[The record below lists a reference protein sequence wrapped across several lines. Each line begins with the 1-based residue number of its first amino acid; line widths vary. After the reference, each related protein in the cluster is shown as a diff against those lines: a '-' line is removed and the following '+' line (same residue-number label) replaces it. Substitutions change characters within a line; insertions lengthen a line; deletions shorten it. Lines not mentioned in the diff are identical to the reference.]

1 MSAPMVITAWASRL
15 KETPIWA
22 FHREKDDLVPV
33 SDTQDLID
41 TLRTLGNEVRFTV
54 LPNRDH
60 YILDAYENQE
70 LYSWFLQHVRTT
82 K

>member
-1 MSAPMVITAWASRL
+1 MVITAWASRL
-15 KETPIWA
+15 KEMPIWA
-22 FHREKDDLVPV
+22 FHGEKDDLVLV
-33 SDTQDLID
+33 SDTQGLID
-41 TLRTLGNEVRFTV
+41 TLRALGNEVRFTV

-70 LYSWFLQHVRTT
+70 LYSWFLQHERTT

>member
-1 MSAPMVITAWASRL
+1 MVITAWASRL
-15 KETPIWA
+15 KEMPIWA
-22 FHREKDDLVPV
+22 FHGEKDDLVPV
-33 SDTQDLID
+33 SDTQGLID

-60 YILDAYENQE
+60 YILDAYENKE

>member
-1 MSAPMVITAWASRL
+1 MVITAWASRL
-15 KETPIWA
+15 KEVPIWA
-22 FHREKDDLVPV
+22 FHGEKDDLVPV

-41 TLRTLGNEVRFTV
+41 TLRALGNEVRSTV

>member
-15 KETPIWA
+15 KGMPIWA
-22 FHREKDDLVPV
+22 FHGEKDDLVPV

>member
-1 MSAPMVITAWASRL
+1 VGFSFKGDADL
-15 KETPIWA
+15 G
-22 FHREKDDLVPV
+22 FHGEKDELVPV
-33 SDTQDLID
+33 SDAEDLVHAL
-41 TLRTLGNEVRFTV
+41 TALGNDVRFTI

-70 LYSWFLQHVRTT
+70 LYAWFLRHERRT

>member
-1 MSAPMVITAWASRL
+1 MVITAWASRL
-15 KETPIWA
+15 KEMPIWA